1 MHNFI
6 IKPSNKILNTISKT
20 KDVNYFKKIIN
31 LWITILIF
39 NNNLNAY
46 YCITSEQNIRK
57 III

>member
-46 YCITSEQNIRK
+46 HCITSEQNIRK